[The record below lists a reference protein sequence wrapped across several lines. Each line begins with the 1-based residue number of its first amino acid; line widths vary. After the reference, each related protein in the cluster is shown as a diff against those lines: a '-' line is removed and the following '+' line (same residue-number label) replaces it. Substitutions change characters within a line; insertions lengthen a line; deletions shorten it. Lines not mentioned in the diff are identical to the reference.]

1 MIRFKKDDG
10 SNYPDKIQKK
20 IKNISKIYL
29 GLTYTPTYV
38 SEGVRFISSQN
49 ISNDFLDLS
58 DTKFISREEYEKS
71 TSNAK
76 PKRGDVLFTR
86 VGSNLGHPVI
96 VETDE
101 DLCIF
106 VSLGYVRVNKKEI
119 LNTYMKYWMNSSLF
133 WNQVK
138 RKAAGGAKVNLNT
151 GWMNE
156 FDIKIP
162 CLEEQQKIADFLS
175 SVDDVIATTEKE
187 VAALE
192 EQKKGA
198 MQKIFSQEVRFK
210 ADDGSDYPEWEE
222 LKLEDCCNGFD
233 NQRKPVSAAKRESG
247 NVPYYGA
254 NGIQD
259 YVKDYIFDGEYV
271 LLAEDGGNFD
281 DFATRPIAQYISG
294 KAWVNN
300 HAHVIQAKEN
310 SITKYIFYTLVHK
323 DIRKYINGTS
333 RSKLNQ
339 ADMWMIQIP
348 VPRLEEQQKIADF
361 LSDFDTAIYLA
372 KQELEQWKELKKGLL
387 QQLFE

>member
-10 SNYPDKIQKK
+10 TDFPELTQSKFENVCLKIGDGLHSAPEYSDNGEYYFINGNNLQKGKIVILPDNPRVDETTFLKNDKNLDETTILMSINGTIGNVAYYSNEKVMLGKSAAYLMIKKPNNKKYIFQLLQTIGIQNQFKK
-20 IKNISKIYL
+20 GLTGSTIKNL
-29 GLTYTPTYV
+29 GLTT
-38 SEGVRFISSQN
+38 IKQ
-49 ISNDFLDLS
+49 
-58 DTKFISREEYEKS
+58 TKF
-71 TSNAK
+71 
-76 PKRGDVLFTR
+76 L
-86 VGSNLGHPVI
+86 L
-96 VETDE
+96 
-101 DLCIF
+101 
-106 VSLGYVRVNKKEI
+106 
-119 LNTYMKYWMNSSLF
+119 
-133 WNQVK
+133 
-138 RKAAGGAKVNLNT
+138 
-151 GWMNE
+151 
-156 FDIKIP
+156 P
-162 CLEEQQKIADFLS
+162 CVEEQQKIADFLS
-175 SVDDVIATTEKE
+175 SVDDVITASEQE